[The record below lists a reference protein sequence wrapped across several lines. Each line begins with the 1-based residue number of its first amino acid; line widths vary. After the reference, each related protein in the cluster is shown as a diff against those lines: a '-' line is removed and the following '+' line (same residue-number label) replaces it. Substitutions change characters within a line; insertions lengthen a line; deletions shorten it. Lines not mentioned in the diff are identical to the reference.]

1 MQQNPQ
7 LPPAARVQL
16 NGQIQIINTQIM
28 QLQFMF
34 ANTYGAASGMM
45 GMQNMQAMAGA
56 AMAGAAMAGAAMQ
69 SRGGSYA
76 GRGGFQGHQVGNGL
90 AQGNRPGKRSAEE
103 TPMAA
108 QKQQRVFH
116 E

>member
-56 AMAGAAMAGAAMQ
+56 AMQ
-69 SRGGSYA
+69 SRGGGYA